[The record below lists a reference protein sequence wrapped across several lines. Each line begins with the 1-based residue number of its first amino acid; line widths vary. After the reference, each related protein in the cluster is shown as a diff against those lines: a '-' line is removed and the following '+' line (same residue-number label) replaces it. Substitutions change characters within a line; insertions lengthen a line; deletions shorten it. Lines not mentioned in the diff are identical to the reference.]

1 VNELPRDESFD
12 GMFHQLYP
20 RAVRLAR
27 RILGDT
33 AAAEDVA
40 AEALA
45 RAFASWPKVRE
56 LPYRDAWVLR
66 VTSNLAI
73 DAARRHQP
81 RVVATEPIDLEETTA
96 VRVALVAALRALPRR
111 QRDVIALRYLAG
123 LSEAEIAAS
132 LDIALGTV
140 KTHIHRGVAGL
151 RRRLGDTFQEDTL
164 AG

>member
-1 VNELPRDESFD
+1 VNQLPSDESFD
-12 GMFHQLYP
+12 GMFHELYP

-33 AAAEDVA
+33 APAEDVA

-45 RAFASWPKVRE
+45 RAFASWPKLRE

-73 DAARRHQP
+73 DAARRRQP
-81 RVVATEPIDLEETTA
+81 RITPEQPIDLEETTA

-123 LSEAEIAAS
+123 LSEVEIAAS
-132 LDIALGTV
+132 LDISLGTV